1 MNSTTT
7 KHYKPSS
14 PDTTIPTTPF
24 NTSRKYLPLRRTLRL
39 DQTNPTILKQIN
51 VKRLHLRRILE
62 ETNLRG
68 HTSYELQKLRYLKP
82 HLLKSLTHLHISS
95 FARYYWLQ
103 NLKNSKKLKELR
115 TDPNDQS
122 KVTII
127 IQYLKHLPPTIK
139 SIGLS
144 ILEGL
149 NPKHIRTIYKLL
161 RVQCSLK
168 SYQQFFLLANE
179 AFKNHTEEEFDL
191 IRKHVPRLTNLKDF
205 EYQQNI
211 SDQLGFQAVLR
222 KDDQYPWITKLK
234 VYIGGAEFPIYEDV
248 EDFME
253 VEQSEERSEDDDEDD
268 ELGDEGSDADGDDEP
283 IGAYNGPRDN
293 SVYDFYFN
301 GGDESDDSDFNADE
315 ESLKSELEE
324 DLRILDQGNIG
335 KRDKSKRREEAEQAE
350 EEEEEGEEDGKEEIS
365 EEEKEAVRLMQIEI
379 KPFYRFGIFPN
390 LKDLTFKLGED
401 CLYRLDSFVAD
412 GFEQL
417 KCLEKLRITVP
428 RRPIGIT
435 YFFDGFLKLP
445 QLKTFE
451 LSLPFLE
458 DEEYDLLDQF
468 FQKQLELVS
477 LHLSIPQRRGSQ
489 TGFTHQNEKIVA
501 MMKSINSMKKLKY
514 LNFEQIFCSIEAMS
528 KGFAQLTD
536 IPNQLQSIWFSGID
550 DTVLSKSNALERSK
564 GLCDFLRSQKE
575 SLNCLTV
582 EIPFV
587 SDVDLVNNI
596 FGVIGE
602 LKELKE
608 LNIYANCHLYVVWKE
623 FMEYFEETLQE
634 EVAKKEKRKVFCS
647 KEWDPNV
654 GKMLKG
660 LDKLSDLSLNFGK
673 WKSIDKQSVKWFED
687 MLKVL
692 PKLELLRELEIR
704 IPSGKFLK
712 QAGSSLEEA
721 FKKLENV
728 TSVEVNMTGISVVD
742 KSAFD
747 VEELVEK
754 FNSRQSLK
762 TRLMF

>member
-1 MNSTTT
+1 MSSTTT

-14 PDTTIPTTPF
+14 SPQNTIPPVQTT
-24 NTSRKYLPLRRTLRL
+24 TSRKYIPLRRTLRL

-51 VKRLHLRRILE
+51 VKRLHLRKILE

-68 HTSYELQKLRYLKP
+68 HTSYELQKLRHLKP
-82 HLLKSLTHLHISS
+82 QILKSLTHLHISC

-103 NLKNSKKLKELR
+103 NLKNSKKLQEVK
-115 TDPNDQS
+115 TDPNDKS
-122 KVTII
+122 KVSII
-127 IQYLKHLPPTIK
+127 IQYLKHIPPTIK

-149 NPKHIRTIYKLL
+149 TPKDICTIYKLL

-179 AFKNHTEEEFDL
+179 AFKKNTEEEFSL
-191 IRKHVPRLTNLKDF
+191 IRKHVPRLTNLKEF

-211 SDQLGFQAVLR
+211 SDQLGFQAVLK

-234 VYIGGAEFPIYEDV
+234 VYIGGAEFPVYEEI

-253 VEQSEERSEDDDEDD
+253 VEKSEERSEDDEEDG
-268 ELGDEGSDADGDDEP
+268 EEGEEGSDDEP
-283 IGAYNGPRDN
+283 LAAAFNGPRDN

-324 DLRILDQGNIG
+324 DLRILDQANIG
-335 KRDKSKRREEAEQAE
+335 KRDKSKRREEAEEEENE
-350 EEEEEGEEDGKEEIS
+350 EEEEDDAPEEIS

-379 KPFYRFGIFPN
+379 KPFYNFAIFPN

-412 GFEQL
+412 GFEGL
-417 KCLEKLRITVP
+417 KNLEKLRITVP

-435 YFFDGFLKLP
+435 YFFDGFLKLN

-451 LSLPFLE
+451 LSLPFME

-477 LHLSIPQRRGSQ
+477 LHISIPQRRSSNN
-489 TGFTHQNEKIVA
+489 GFTHQNEKIVS
-501 MMKSINSMKKLKY
+501 MMKAINNMKKLRY
-514 LNFEQIFCSIEAMS
+514 LNLEQIFCSVEAIS

-536 IPNQLQSIWFSGID
+536 IPNQLQSVWFSGID
-550 DTVLSKSNALERSK
+550 DTVLSKSDALERSK
-564 GLCDFLRSQKE
+564 GLCDFLKSQKE
-575 SLNCLTV
+575 SLNCVTV

-608 LNIYANCHLYVVWKE
+608 LNIYVNCHLYVVWKE

-647 KEWDPNV
+647 KEWDPSV

-660 LDKLSDLSLNFGK
+660 LDKLYDLSVNFGK

-692 PKLELLRELEIR
+692 PKMEALRELEIR

-712 QAGSSLEEA
+712 QAGNSLEKA
-721 FKKLENV
+721 FEKLENV
-728 TSVEVNMTGISVVD
+728 TSVEVNMTGLSNVD
-742 KSAFD
+742 KSALD
-747 VEELVEK
+747 VEEIVDK